1 MIVYQYDALRY
12 PERSAFSLRKLTTS
26 SCAPGWMPHD
36 LAIRRVRMPPPMAH
50 PIPLADRRYAC
61 ATVASRP
68 PQFAIPRLI
77 NLIITVDQYVA
88 KPDHSAQLES
98 GPPGLGPLSQES
110 STPHRLSQAGAPL
123 PNETSD
129 RPHRRSTLE
138 RAGSKCEPRA
148 AEPDTSSRL
157 T

>member
-1 MIVYQYDALRY
+1 MTWPSAGSECRRLWLTQFHWQIGDTPAQRWQVGLHNSPY
-12 PERSAFSLRKLTTS
+12 P
-26 SCAPGWMPHD
+26 G
-36 LAIRRVRMPPPMAH
+36 V
-50 PIPLADRRYAC
+50 
-61 ATVASRP
+61 
-68 PQFAIPRLI
+68 I

-129 RPHRRSTLE
+129 RPHRRSTSE
-138 RAGSKCEPRA
+138 RAGSK
-148 AEPDTSSRL
+148 
-157 T
+157 